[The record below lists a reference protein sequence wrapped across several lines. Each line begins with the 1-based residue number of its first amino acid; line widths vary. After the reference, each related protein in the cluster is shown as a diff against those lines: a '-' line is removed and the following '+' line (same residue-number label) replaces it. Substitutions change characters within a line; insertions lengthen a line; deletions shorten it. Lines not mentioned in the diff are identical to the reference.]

1 MRLLAV
7 DTSTEYCSAALIGA
21 RGNDALRCALAERS
35 HADLLLPM
43 IDELLSAAGWQIG
56 DLDGLAFGRGPGGFT
71 GLRLAAGVVQGL
83 AFASGL
89 RVAAVSSKAGKRAR
103 SSGLGP
109 AALARTGQR
118 RTTIARTQRHPWI
131 SMISTSTPD
140 PPKVQGSSGDPG
152 SWAMI
157 SQMAKMVRDSTCSL

>member
-89 RVAAVSSKAGKRAR
+89 RVAAVSSLEAVAWLVENRRCRDVPGRWVSESFPRQQVRGKPPSALGR
-103 SSGLGP
+103 SRESRG
-109 AALARTGQR
+109 
-118 RTTIARTQRHPWI
+118 
-131 SMISTSTPD
+131 
-140 PPKVQGSSGDPG
+140 
-152 SWAMI
+152 
-157 SQMAKMVRDSTCSL
+157 